1 MNIVQ
6 LTPGT
11 GSFHC
16 GTCLRDHAVV
26 KAMRAMGHST
36 LMVPLYLP
44 FVTDGEGAG
53 ADSEIFYG
61 GVNVYLEQ
69 KFSLFR
75 HTPRWLDRIFN
86 SKWLLGFAAKMA
98 GSTDSR
104 MLGPLTISMLKGEE
118 GRQAKELEKLIDWL
132 RTQPRPD
139 VLCLSN
145 GLLVGMARRLKEV
158 FHVPV
163 VCLLQGEDAF
173 LNAMG
178 RWTNEAWETAA
189 QRSRD
194 VDAFI
199 AVSQYY
205 GDFMGKRLRIAPQR
219 MHIVHNGIPLDGFHP
234 REAPL
239 EHPTVGFFARMIPGK
254 GLHLV
259 IDAFIALKKKGS
271 IANLKLKVGGAKT
284 DADEKYV
291 KEQQAKIAAAG
302 YEADASWAFNVTF
315 EEKAEFLRGISL
327 LSVPTVYGESFGMYL
342 LEALACGVP
351 VVQPRSGA
359 FPEIIEATGGGVVY
373 EPNDAKA
380 LAGAMEPL
388 LLNVHE
394 ARALG
399 ERGRQV
405 VLREF
410 NVERMAAKVL
420 SIYEAATSTSRDVT
434 TSRTPPT

>member
-26 KAMRAMGHST
+26 KAMRVMGHST

-75 HTPRWLDRIFN
+75 HTPRWMDRFFN
-86 SKWLLGFAAKMA
+86 SKWVLKLASKMA
-98 GSTDSR
+98 GSTDSK

-132 RTQPRPD
+132 RTQPKPD
-139 VLCLSN
+139 VVCLSN

-158 FHVPV
+158 FQVPV

-178 RWTNEAWETAA
+178 RWTDEAWETAA
-189 QRSRD
+189 QRSQD

-199 AVSQYY
+199 AVSRYY
-205 GDFMGKRLRIAPQR
+205 GDLMGRRLRIAPKR
-219 MHIVHNGIPLDGFHP
+219 MHVVHNGISLEGFSP
-234 REAPL
+234 AAAPV
-239 EHPTVGFFARMIPGK
+239 EHPTIGFFARMIPGK

-259 IDAFIALKKKGS
+259 VDAFIALKKKGE
-271 IANLKLKVGGAKT
+271 IANLKLKVGGART

-291 KEQQAKIAAAG
+291 KEQQAKIAKAGFAA
-302 YEADASWAFNVTF
+302 ETSWVFNVTF
-315 EEKAEFLRGISL
+315 EEKVEFLRGVTL
-327 LSVPTVYGESFGMYL
+327 LSVPTIYGESFGLYL
-342 LEALACGVP
+342 LESLAAGVP

-359 FPEIIEATGGGVVY
+359 FPELVEATGGGVLC
-373 EPNDAKA
+373 EPNDARA
-380 LAGAMEPL
+380 LAAAMEPL
-388 LLNVHE
+388 LIDRE
-394 ARALG
+394 QAGILG
-399 ERGRQV
+399 ERGRQAV
-405 VLREF
+405 IRDFNIQGMARRVLA
-410 NVERMAAKVL
+410 V
-420 SIYEAATSTSRDVT
+420 YESARLATPSVISE
-434 TSRTPPT
+434 

>member
-26 KAMRAMGHST
+26 KAMRVMGHST

-61 GVNVYLEQ
+61 GINVYLEQ

-75 HTPRWLDRIFN
+75 YTPRWLDKIFN
-86 SKWLLGFAAKMA
+86 SKWVLGFAAKMA
-98 GSTDSR
+98 GSTDSK

-118 GRQAKELEKLIDWL
+118 GKQAKELEKLIDWL
-132 RTQPRPD
+132 KTQPKPD
-139 VLCLSN
+139 VFCLSN

-158 FHVPV
+158 FGVPV

-178 RWTNEAWETAA
+178 KWTNEAWETAA
-189 QRSRD
+189 QRSQD

-199 AVSQYY
+199 AVSHYY
-205 GDFMGKRLRIAPQR
+205 GNLMSQRLRIKPQR
-219 MHIVHNGIPLDGFHP
+219 MHIVHNGISLEGFDPRVDPLD
-234 REAPL
+234 
-239 EHPTVGFFARMIPGK
+239 HPTIGFFARMIPGK
-254 GLHLV
+254 GLHHV
-259 IDAFIALKKKGS
+259 IDAFITLKKKGT

-284 DADEKYV
+284 EADEKYV
-291 KEQQAKIAAAG
+291 KEQQTKLTAAG
-302 YEADASWAFNVTF
+302 FAADVAWAFNVTF
-315 EEKAEFLRGISL
+315 EEKVEFLRGISL

-342 LEALACGVP
+342 LEAMACGVP
-351 VVQPRSGA
+351 VVQPSSGA
-359 FPEIIEATGGGVVY
+359 FPEIIEATGGGVLC
-373 EPNDAKA
+373 EPNNATA
-380 LAGAMEPL
+380 LAAAMEPL
-388 LLNVHE
+388 LLNVNE
-394 ARALG
+394 ARAIG
-399 ERGRQV
+399 ERGRQAV
-405 VLREF
+405 ISEF
-410 NVERMAAKVL
+410 NIERMARRVL
-420 SIYEAATSTSRDVT
+420 DVYESVRQT
-434 TSRTPPT
+434 

>member
-26 KAMRAMGHST
+26 KAMRVMGHST

-75 HTPRWLDRIFN
+75 YTPRWLDKIFN
-86 SKWLLGFAAKMA
+86 SKWVLGFAAKMA
-98 GSTDSR
+98 GSTDSK

-118 GRQAKELEKLIDWL
+118 GKQAKELEKLIDWL
-132 RTQPRPD
+132 KTQPRPD

-145 GLLVGMARRLKEV
+145 GLLVGLARRLKEV

-178 RWTNEAWETAA
+178 KWTDEAWETAA
-189 QRSRD
+189 QRSQD

-199 AVSQYY
+199 AVSKYY
-205 GDFMGKRLRIAPQR
+205 GDLMGRRLRIPPQR
-219 MHIVHNGIPLDGFHP
+219 MHIVHNGISLDGFHP
-234 REAPL
+234 HEAPL
-239 EHPTVGFFARMIPGK
+239 ANPTIGFFARMIPGK

-259 IDAFIALKKKGS
+259 VDAFLALKKKGH
-271 IANLKLKVGGAKT
+271 IPNLKLKVGGAKT
-284 DADEKYV
+284 EADEKYV
-291 KEQQAKIAAAG
+291 QEQQAKITAAG
-302 YEADASWAFNVTF
+302 FAADVSWAYNVTF
-315 EEKAEFLRGISL
+315 EKKVEFLRGITL
-327 LSVPTVYGESFGMYL
+327 LSVPTIYGESFGLYI
-342 LEALACGVP
+342 LESLASGAP

-359 FPEIIEATGGGVVY
+359 FPELIEATGGGVLC
-373 EPNDAKA
+373 EPNSAAA
-380 LAGAMEPL
+380 LAAAMEPL
-388 LLNVHE
+388 LLNANE

-399 ERGRQV
+399 ERGRQS

-410 NVERMAAKVL
+410 SIERMARRVL
-420 SIYEAATSTSRDVT
+420 DVYESARAGSRVAV
-434 TSRTPPT
+434 SS